1 MPDLSET
8 SSPHAPPRRTL
19 VVDDDPA
26 MRALLVALCEAR
38 GHAVEEA
45 SSGREALEV
54 IERSPQG
61 LVDLVLTDWM
71 LPDLD
76 GLAVCRAIRAMPEG
90 EAPVVAVVTARRA
103 PGDLDTVLD
112 AGADDYVTKP
122 FAPEELAVRLR
133 VLEHKAALRHAK
145 RAAQRELRAAYA
157 RLAVHHERLQRTLDL
172 LQVGS
177 ALTDADGRLTFVSRA
192 AREAFGLD
200 AAALLSRPWREALPL
215 EPAAIKRLE
224 ELAETPPPGDAP
236 RVRSAVVRE
245 DGRRF
250 LVEAQVAHAPG
261 SDTNPIFFFYDVTE
275 LEDLRRAAGEEGK
288 FHELVGRSAR
298 MRDVY
303 RLIEELAPVDV
314 TVLIEGQTGTGK
326 ELVARAIHAASHR
339 ASGPFVA
346 VNCAGLSDDLLASQL
361 FGHRRGAF
369 TGAVRDHVGVFEAAH
384 GGTIFLD
391 EIGDISPRVQSSL
404 LRVLQEREI
413 SPLGATSSR
422 RVDVRVLAATHRD
435 LGAEVQAGR
444 FRADLLYRIRVA
456 RVTLPPL
463 AERRADI
470 PLLAETFLA
479 KARALT
485 GKDVRGFSPETL
497 RVLIAAPWP
506 GNVRE
511 LLSAVEFA
519 VIRAR
524 GAVVEPEDLPPE
536 LLTPLGDARAPWGLV
551 GDGDDEGAAARV
563 GGDPS
568 YVTPTPP
575 GKTDR
580 ERILDALEAARG
592 NRTRAA
598 ALLGVS
604 RATFY
609 RMLHRH
615 DVR

>member
-1 MPDLSET
+1 MTADLT
-8 SSPHAPPRRTL
+8 PHALRTL

-26 MRALLVALCEAR
+26 MRALLVTLCQAR

-45 SSGREALEV
+45 GSGGEALE
-54 IERSPQG
+54 RLTHAPSG

-76 GLAVCRAIRAMPEG
+76 GLSVCRAVRAMPG
-90 EAPVVAVVTARRA
+90 GDRPVIAVVTARRA
-103 PGDLDTVLD
+103 PGDLDAVLD
-112 AGADDYVTKP
+112 AGADDYVMKP
-122 FAPEELAVRLR
+122 IAPEELSVRLR
-133 VLEHKAALRHAK
+133 VLEHKVALREAK
-145 RAAQRELRAAYA
+145 RAAQAALRDAYA
-157 RLAVHHERLQRTLDL
+157 ELAEHHEGLRRTLDL
-172 LQVGS
+172 LHVGS
-177 ALTDADGRLTFVSRA
+177 ALTDEGGRLTFVSRA
-192 AREAFGLD
+192 ALEAFGLD
-200 AAALLSRPWREALPL
+200 AGALLGRPWQEAFPL
-215 EPAAIKRLE
+215 DEPALTR
-224 ELAETPPPGDAP
+224 LAELTEAAGNGEVADHSE
-236 RVRSAVVRE
+236 RVRTAIHRG

-250 LVEAQVAHAPG
+250 LLEAQVAHSPG
-261 SDTNPIFFFYDVTE
+261 ASKSPIFFFYDVTE
-275 LEDLRRAAGEEGK
+275 LEDLRMAAGGAGR
-288 FHELVGRSAR
+288 FHDLVGRSAR

-339 ASGPFVA
+339 AQGPFVA
-346 VNCAGLSDDLLASQL
+346 VNCAGLSDELLASQL

-391 EIGDISPRVQSSL
+391 EIGDVSPRVQSSL

-413 SPLGATSSR
+413 TPLGAVASK

-435 LGAEVQAGR
+435 LAAEVQEGR

-456 RVTLPPL
+456 RVKLPPL

-470 PLLAETFLA
+470 PLLAASFLS

-485 GKDVRGFSPETL
+485 GKDVRGLSPDAL
-497 RVLIAAPWP
+497 RALISAPWP

-524 GAVVEPEDLPPE
+524 GAVVEAEDLPPE
-536 LLTPLGDARAPWGLV
+536 LLAPPTPTTAPPWGLA
-551 GDGDDEGAAARV
+551 GTAGAGALR
-563 GGDPS
+563 GGPRRA
-568 YVTPTPP
+568 
-575 GKTDR
+575 GHGGAEATDR
-580 ERILDALEAARG
+580 ERILEALEAARG
-592 NRTRAA
+592 NRTQAA

-604 RATFY
+604 RATLY
-609 RMLHRH
+609 RMMHRH